1 MKKTL
6 LALVLGLL
14 LFLGITA
21 LVGGYLL
28 ISDPSG
34 EALQMPS
41 ELLNG
46 TPFSSYLFPGII
58 LLLTSGLSSLII
70 AWLTIKKVKNYPVW
84 IILQGIVLLIWL
96 SAELV
101 LNRNFYTPHL
111 HLPYYAVGA
120 LLVSFGMGLYRLE
133 KHK

>member
-34 EALQMPS
+34 EALKMPL

-46 TPFSSYLFPGII
+46 TPFGSYLFPGII

-70 AWLTIKKVKNYPVW
+70 AWLAIKKVKDYPVW
-84 IILQGIVLLIWL
+84 IILQGVVLLIWL
-96 SAELV
+96 SAELG
-101 LNRNFYTPHL
+101 LNSDFYTPYL

-120 LLVSFGMGLYRLE
+120 LLVIFGVGLHRLE

>member
-1 MKKTL
+1 
-6 LALVLGLL
+6 
-14 LFLGITA
+14 
-21 LVGGYLL
+21 
-28 ISDPSG
+28 
-34 EALQMPS
+34 MPL

-58 LLLTSGLSSLII
+58 LFLSNGLSGLII
-70 AWLTIKKVKNYPVW
+70 AWLAIKKAKNYPAW

-101 LNRNFYTPHL
+101 LNSDFYTPHL

-120 LLVSFGMGLYRLE
+120 LLVIFGVGLYRLE
-133 KHK
+133 KHKR

>member
-34 EALQMPS
+34 EALKMPL

-46 TPFSSYLFPGII
+46 TPFGSYLFPGII
-58 LLLTSGLSSLII
+58 LLLTSGLSGLII
-70 AWLTIKKVKNYPVW
+70 AWLTIKKVKAYPVW
-84 IILQGIVLLIWL
+84 IILQGVVLLIWL

-101 LNRNFYTPHL
+101 LNSDFYTPHL

-120 LLVSFGMGLYRLE
+120 LLVIFGAGLYRLE
-133 KHK
+133 KHT